1 MERVQRGGRTVGV
14 GWSWPWESVA
24 SSVIPIAA
32 AVPYLFPDHSS
43 AEVDALIKVSDA
55 RVQQLT
61 DAFNAFAPKWTD
73 QAAKVTFINDYT
85 AFLTRYAIAR
95 DNALKWLIPSDQKYN
110 VLSKAFR
117 QNYPPDGAT
126 ETKGDWADLYKRLN
140 AAQREAGASPLIDR
154 PPTDLANA
162 QSDSL
167 AMRFYKWSA
176 PFDPLSQAT
185 GEQNVRSPEGE
196 NLKFW
201 VEVAE
206 WIREHQTGITIGAV
220 GLAAVASGLYVA
232 PILKQIYKRPEPP

>member
-1 MERVQRGGRTVGV
+1 
-14 GWSWPWESVA
+14 
-24 SSVIPIAA
+24 
-32 AVPYLFPDHSS
+32 
-43 AEVDALIKVSDA
+43 VDALIKVSDA

-61 DAFNAFAPKWTD
+61 DAFAAFYQRWNTLDP
-73 QAAKVTFINDYT
+73 AAYNDFVNDYT
-85 AFLTRYAIAR
+85 KFMARYAVAKM
-95 DNALKWLIPSDQKYN
+95 NTMQWLVSPDAKYAI
-110 VLSKAFR
+110 LSKAFR

-140 AAQREAGASPLIDR
+140 AAQRGTGASPLIDR

-162 QSDSL
+162 QSNSL

-176 PFDPLSQAT
+176 PFDLLSQAT

-220 GLAAVASGLYVA
+220 GLAAVAGGLYVA
-232 PILKQIYKRPEPP
+232 PILKQIYKRPEPT